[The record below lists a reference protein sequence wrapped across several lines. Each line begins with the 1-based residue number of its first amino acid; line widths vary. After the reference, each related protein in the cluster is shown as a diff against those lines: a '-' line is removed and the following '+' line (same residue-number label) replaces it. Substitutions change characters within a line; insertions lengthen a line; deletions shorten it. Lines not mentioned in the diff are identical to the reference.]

1 MVRLMALRG
10 IVQRFSLVILLLAAF
25 GLMMLAKIDT
35 VLIDTVRNRV
45 TDLLTPFME
54 LIAEPAST
62 IAGVVEDAQELTDL
76 RAENA
81 YLRQEN
87 RTLRQF
93 QEIAYRLEAENIS
106 LRSLMNY
113 RPDRPHA
120 FLTAR
125 VVADNSGA
133 FVRSLGLN
141 VGANNGVASGQTVL
155 GSRGLA
161 GRIVQVGD
169 RSSRVLLLTDLN
181 MRVPVMLERSRERA
195 IVAGDN
201 TAFPRLLY
209 LEDEADVAVGDRLVT
224 SGHGGMYPS
233 GLPVGNVVS
242 IEENEVRVRPIE
254 ELDRLELVRIVDFDQ
269 GSDAAQFIT
278 SLGAVSFGAGG
289 GAAAG
294 SAAGSATGS
303 GAREAT
309 PEPLLPG
316 APLADTVAQ
325 TPQPAATAQ

>member
-1 MVRLMALRG
+1 LRKQPRSMVRLVALRG

-25 GLMMLAKIDT
+25 GLMMLAKVDT
-35 VLIDTVRNRV
+35 VLIDTVRTRV
-45 TDLLTPFME
+45 TDVLTPFME

-141 VGANNGVASGQTVL
+141 VGAINGVESGQTVL

-169 RSSRVLLLTDLN
+169 RSARVLLLTDLN

-195 IVAGDN
+195 ILAGDN
-201 TAFPRLLY
+201 TGFPRLLY

-224 SGHGGMYPS
+224 SGHGGMYPA
-233 GLPVGNVVS
+233 GLPVGNVVA
-242 IEENEVRVRPIE
+242 IEDNEVRVRPIE

-269 GSDAAQFIT
+269 GSDEAQFIS
-278 SLGAVSFGAGG
+278 SLGAVSFGVRGAGAG
-289 GAAAG
+289 AVDGIQDSAVAPVLPAVPLAETLAETPPAAA
-294 SAAGSATGS
+294 
-303 GAREAT
+303 
-309 PEPLLPG
+309 
-316 APLADTVAQ
+316 Q
-325 TPQPAATAQ
+325 